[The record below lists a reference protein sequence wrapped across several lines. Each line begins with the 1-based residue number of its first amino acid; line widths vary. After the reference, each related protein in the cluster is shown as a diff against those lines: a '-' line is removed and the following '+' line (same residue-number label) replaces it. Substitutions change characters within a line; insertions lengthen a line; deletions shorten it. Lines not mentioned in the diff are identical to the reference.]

1 MHTAKIQVM
10 ACDIYFMAPLKG
22 VANGPSLSQ
31 KRYNAVFGVL
41 KNSQEWQRD
50 QVVRAPDLKFLGRGF
65 KSRSVR

>member
-50 QVVRAPDLKFLGRGF
+50 QADLKFLGRGF